1 MQSSI
6 KVIECWL
13 YQQQK
18 NNKFCLKID
27 AVGEYIMT
35 NPFKFLVMCSLV
47 CATVAGCARRESAKV
62 AASVDQDFIN
72 AYDAFEMA
80 KNPRAKVSTG
90 DTVSMSEGVWLGNKS
105 MVLEHRNNLP
115 SKFESDTGVT
125 ILLNEPVSLQV
136 LANDI
141 YAITGIPVKIDGQV
155 SSDKLKK
162 QVNVAYTG
170 KLSGLLSQVATD
182 LDLLWY
188 YDKSS
193 IVFYETET
201 KTFTLYALGT
211 EVAYQTSVS
220 TDDVNEVS
228 LESTLKEWDEVES
241 AISSI
246 IGKSDN
252 ADFTVSRS
260 LGTITVTASPS
271 VLARVGEYIERQNK
285 RLSQLVTIDVKVLQ
299 VSIANDS
306 AFGLNL
312 AAAINSTSGLNIVAN
327 PKNNLA
333 TTEASSM
340 NIAVLSNTVSALT
353 GATHMENGTV
363 VDGAYTNDQILNG
376 SLSGAA
382 GSNALIEALAKQGKV
397 SLVTNVGVTT
407 RSNRVAP
414 VSNTRTTGYIK
425 RFESRNFTTV
435 ESSTVDQDDLETGF
449 TMQLLPNVLENGRIL
464 LLFRMSVRELL
475 RMSTQTI
482 GEVTLQLPE
491 VEERSF
497 MQEVIMESGQMLV
510 VSGFEKQTSEDT
522 RYGLGDPDFMA
533 LSGSRETSA
542 TREVLVVILT
552 PQVLVSPMDVE
563 RGIQQH
569 WGAPLN

>member
-1 MQSSI
+1 MRKS
-6 KVIECWL
+6 L
-13 YQQQK
+13 
-18 NNKFCLKID
+18 
-27 AVGEYIMT
+27 
-35 NPFKFLVMCSLV
+35 KFLVLCGVILASL
-47 CATVAGCARRESAKV
+47 TGCAKRESAKV

-80 KNPRAKVSTG
+80 KNPRAKVASG
-90 DTVSMSEGVWLGNKS
+90 DTVSMSEGIWLGNKS

-115 SKFESDTGVT
+115 AKFETDTGVT

-141 YAITGIPVKIDGQV
+141 YSITGIPVKIDGQV

-162 QVNVAYTG
+162 LVNVAYTG

-220 TDDVNEVS
+220 TDNSNEVS

-241 AISSI
+241 AIESI
-246 IGKSDN
+246 IGKADN

-271 VLARVGEYIERQNK
+271 ILARVGDYIERQNK
-285 RLSQLVTIDVKVLQ
+285 RLSQLITIDVKVLQ
-299 VSIANDS
+299 VTISNDS

-333 TTEASSM
+333 STEASSM

-353 GATHMENGTV
+353 GATHMEGNSV
-363 VDGAYTNDQILNG
+363 VDGAYTNDQIMNG

-449 TMQLLPNVLENGRIL
+449 TMQLLPNVLENGKIL

-497 MQEVIMESGQMLV
+497 MQGVIMESGQMLV

-563 RGIQQH
+563 RSIQQH

>member
-1 MQSSI
+1 MM
-6 KVIECWL
+6 KPMKLFMVAGVIL
-13 YQQQK
+13 
-18 NNKFCLKID
+18 
-27 AVGEYIMT
+27 
-35 NPFKFLVMCSLV
+35 
-47 CATVAGCARRESAKV
+47 ATVAGCAKRESAKV

-80 KNPRAKVSTG
+80 KNPRAKVASG

-105 MVLEHRNNLP
+105 VVLEHRNNLP
-115 SKFESDTGVT
+115 AKFETDTGVT

-141 YAITGIPVKIDGQV
+141 YSITGIPVKIDGQV
-155 SSDKLKK
+155 SADKLKK
-162 QVNVAYTG
+162 LVNVAYTG

-201 KTFTLYALGT
+201 RTFALYALGT

-220 TDDVNEVS
+220 TDDANEVS

-246 IGKSDN
+246 IGKNSN
-252 ADFTVSRS
+252 AEFTVSRS

-271 VLARVGEYIERQNK
+271 VLARIGEYIDRQNK
-285 RLSQLVTIDVKVLQ
+285 RLSQLITIDVKVLQ
-299 VSIANDS
+299 VTISNDS

-327 PKNNLA
+327 PKNNLGS
-333 TTEASSM
+333 TEASSM

-353 GATHMENGTV
+353 GATHLENGSV
-363 VDGAYTNDQILNG
+363 VDGAYTNDQIMNG
-376 SLSGAA
+376 SLAGAA
-382 GSNALIEALAKQGKV
+382 GSSALIEALAKQGKV

-449 TMQLLPNVLENGRIL
+449 TMQLLPNVLENGKIL

-510 VSGFEKQTSEDT
+510 VSGFEKQTSEDK

-552 PQVLVSPMDVE
+552 PQVLVSPMDAE
-563 RGIQQH
+563 RSIQQH

>member
-1 MQSSI
+1 MRKS
-6 KVIECWL
+6 L
-13 YQQQK
+13 
-18 NNKFCLKID
+18 KFLILCSVVL
-27 AVGEYIMT
+27 IMT
-35 NPFKFLVMCSLV
+35 
-47 CATVAGCARRESAKV
+47 TGCAKRESVKV

-80 KNPRAKVSTG
+80 KYPRAKVASG
-90 DTVSMSEGVWLGNKS
+90 DTVTMSEGVWLGDKS
-105 MVLEHRNNLP
+105 VVLEHRNNLP
-115 SKFESDTGVT
+115 KKFETDTGVT
-125 ILLNEPVSLQV
+125 LLLNEPVSLQV

-141 YAITGIPVKIDGQV
+141 YSITGIPVKIDGQV
-155 SSDKLKK
+155 SSDKLRKV
-162 QVNVAYTG
+162 VNIAYTG
-170 KLSGLLSQVATD
+170 RLSGLLNQVATD
-182 LDLLWY
+182 LDVLWY
-188 YDKSS
+188 YDKNS

-211 EVAYQTSVS
+211 EVAYQTAVS
-220 TDDVNEVS
+220 TDNTNEVS
-228 LESTLKEWDEVES
+228 LESTLKEWDEVEN
-241 AISSI
+241 AIESI
-246 IGKSDN
+246 IGKADN
-252 ADFTVSRS
+252 ANFTVSRS
-260 LGTITVTASPS
+260 LGTITVTAAPS

-285 RLSQLVTIDVKVLQ
+285 RLSQLITIDVKVLQ
-299 VSIANDS
+299 VTLSNDS

-333 TTEASSM
+333 STEASSM
-340 NIAVLSNTVSALT
+340 NIAVLSNAVSALT
-353 GATHMENGTV
+353 GATHMEGSSV
-363 VDGAYTNDQILNG
+363 VSGAYTNDQIMNG

-533 LSGSRETSA
+533 LSGSRESSA

-552 PQVLVSPMDVE
+552 PQVLVSPMDAE
-563 RGIQQH
+563 RTIQQH

>member
-1 MQSSI
+1 MKNLI
-6 KVIECWL
+6 KMFVVCG
-13 YQQQK
+13 
-18 NNKFCLKID
+18 
-27 AVGEYIMT
+27 AVCM
-35 NPFKFLVMCSLV
+35 M
-47 CATVAGCARRESAKV
+47 VAGCAHKESAKV
-62 AASVDQDFIN
+62 AASVDQDFVN

-80 KNPRAKVSTG
+80 KNPRAKVASG

-105 MVLEHRNNLP
+105 VLLEHKNNLP
-115 SKFESDTGVT
+115 AQFETDTGVT
-125 ILLNEPVSLQV
+125 ILLNEAVALPV

-141 YAITGIPVKIDGQV
+141 HSITGIPVRIDSQV
-155 SSDKLKK
+155 SAEKLKNA
-162 QVNVAYTG
+162 VNVAYTG

-188 YDKSS
+188 YDKSA

-211 EVAYQTSVS
+211 DVSYQTAVA
-220 TDDVNEVS
+220 TDDGNQVS
-228 LESTLKEWDEVES
+228 LESTLKEWDEVEKT
-241 AISSI
+241 IGSI
-246 IGKSDN
+246 VGSSDN
-252 ADFTVSRS
+252 AQFTVSRS
-260 LGTITVTASPS
+260 LGTITVTAPPS
-271 VLARVGEYIERQNK
+271 VLARVGDYIERQNK

-299 VSIANDS
+299 VSISNDT

-312 AAAINSTSGLNIVAN
+312 AAAINSASGLNIVAN

-340 NIAVLSNTVSALT
+340 NIAVLSNTLSALT
-353 GATHMENGTV
+353 GATHTENGTTV
-363 VDGAYTNDQILNG
+363 EGAYTQDQITNG
-376 SLSGAA
+376 SLSAAA
-382 GSNALIEALAKQGKV
+382 GSSALIEALAKQGKV

-449 TMQLLPNVLENGRIL
+449 TMQLLPNVLENGKIL

-475 RMSTQTI
+475 KMSTQTI

-497 MQEVIMESGQMLV
+497 MQEIIMESGQMLV
-510 VSGFEKQTSEDT
+510 VSGFEKQTNNDT

-533 LSGSRETSA
+533 LSGSRETAS

-552 PQVLVSPMDVE
+552 PQVLVSPMDAE
-563 RGIQQH
+563 RTIQQH

>member
-1 MQSSI
+1 MRKS
-6 KVIECWL
+6 L
-13 YQQQK
+13 
-18 NNKFCLKID
+18 
-27 AVGEYIMT
+27 
-35 NPFKFLVMCSLV
+35 KFLILCSVVLAM
-47 CATVAGCARRESAKV
+47 ATGCAKRESVKV

-80 KNPRAKVSTG
+80 KYPRAKVASG
-90 DTVSMSEGVWLGNKS
+90 DTVTMSEGVWLGDKS
-105 MVLEHRNNLP
+105 VVLEHRNNLP
-115 SKFESDTGVT
+115 NRFETDTGVT
-125 ILLNEPVSLQV
+125 LLLNEPVSLQV

-141 YAITGIPVKIDGQV
+141 YSITGIPVKIDGQV
-155 SSDKLKK
+155 SSDKLRKV
-162 QVNVAYTG
+162 VNIAYTG
-170 KLSGLLSQVATD
+170 KLSGLLNQVATD
-182 LDLLWY
+182 LDVLWY
-188 YDKSS
+188 YDKNS

-211 EVAYQTSVS
+211 EVAYQTAVS
-220 TDDVNEVS
+220 TDNANEVS
-228 LESTLKEWDEVES
+228 LESTLKEWDEVEN
-241 AISSI
+241 AIESI
-246 IGKSDN
+246 IGKADN
-252 ADFTVSRS
+252 ANFTVSRS
-260 LGTITVTASPS
+260 LGTITVTAAPS
-271 VLARVGEYIERQNK
+271 VLARVGDYIERQNK
-285 RLSQLVTIDVKVLQ
+285 RLSQLITIDVKVLQ
-299 VSIANDS
+299 VTLSNDS

-333 TTEASSM
+333 STEASSM
-340 NIAVLSNTVSALT
+340 NIAVLSNAVSSLT
-353 GATHMENGTV
+353 GATHMEGSSV
-363 VDGAYTNDQILNG
+363 VSGAYTNDQIMNG

-510 VSGFEKQTSEDT
+510 VSGFEKQTNEDT

-552 PQVLVSPMDVE
+552 PQVLVSPMDAE
-563 RGIQQH
+563 RTIQQH

>member
-1 MQSSI
+1 MRKS
-6 KVIECWL
+6 
-13 YQQQK
+13 
-18 NNKFCLKID
+18 LKI
-27 AVGEYIMT
+27 
-35 NPFKFLVMCSLV
+35 LVLCGVVL
-47 CATVAGCARRESAKV
+47 AGLNGCAKRESAKI

-80 KNPRAKVSTG
+80 KNPRAKVASG

-115 SKFESDTGVT
+115 SRFETDTGVT

-141 YAITGIPVKIDGQV
+141 YSITGIPVKIDGQV

-162 QVNVAYTG
+162 LVNVAYTG

-220 TDDVNEVS
+220 TDNSNEVS

-241 AISSI
+241 AIESI
-246 IGKSDN
+246 IGKADN

-271 VLARVGEYIERQNK
+271 ILARVGEYIERQNK
-285 RLSQLVTIDVKVLQ
+285 RLSQLITIDVKVLQ
-299 VSIANDS
+299 VTISNDS

-333 TTEASSM
+333 STEASSM

-353 GATHMENGTV
+353 GATHMEGNSV
-363 VDGAYTNDQILNG
+363 VEGAYTNDQIMNG

-449 TMQLLPNVLENGRIL
+449 TMQLLPNVLENGKIL

-475 RMSTQTI
+475 RMSSQTI

-510 VSGFEKQTSEDT
+510 VSGFEKQTNEDT

-563 RGIQQH
+563 RSIQQH

>member
-1 MQSSI
+1 
-6 KVIECWL
+6 
-13 YQQQK
+13 
-18 NNKFCLKID
+18 
-27 AVGEYIMT
+27 MT
-35 NPFKFLVMCSLV
+35 KPINYFVMCTALGLMLGA
-47 CATVAGCARRESAKV
+47 CTTKESAKV

-80 KNPRAKVSTG
+80 KNPRAKVASG

-105 MVLEHRNNLP
+105 TVLEHRNNLP
-115 SKFESDTGVT
+115 AKYETDTGIT

-141 YAITGIPVKIDGQV
+141 NSITGIPVKIDNQV
-155 SSDKLKK
+155 NSEKLKK
-162 QVNVAYTG
+162 LMNIAYTG

-188 YDKSS
+188 YDKNS

-211 EVAYQTSVS
+211 EISYQTAVQ
-220 TDDVNEVS
+220 TDDGNQVS
-228 LESTLKEWDEVES
+228 LESTLKEWDEVEN
-241 AISSI
+241 AISGI
-246 IGKSDN
+246 IGKADN

-260 LGTITVTASPS
+260 LGTITVTAPPS
-271 VLARVGEYIERQNK
+271 VLARVGEYIARQNK

-299 VSIANDS
+299 VSISNDS
-306 AFGLNL
+306 VFGLNL
-312 AAAINSTSGLNIVAN
+312 AAAINSTSGLNLVAN

-333 TTEASSM
+333 STEASSM

-353 GATHMENGTV
+353 GATHIEDGKIV
-363 VDGAYTNDQILNG
+363 EGAYTQDQIANG

-382 GSNALIEALAKQGKV
+382 GSNALIQALAKQGKV

-414 VSNTRTTGYIK
+414 VNNTRTTGYIK

-449 TMQLLPNVLENGRIL
+449 SMQLLPNVLENGKIL

-475 RMSTQTI
+475 KMSTQTI

-510 VSGFEKQTSEDT
+510 VSGFEKQNNSDT

-533 LSGSRETSA
+533 LSGSRETTA
-542 TREVLVVILT
+542 QRDVLVVILT
-552 PQVLVSPMDVE
+552 PQVLVSPMDAE
-563 RGIQQH
+563 RSIQQH

>member
-1 MQSSI
+1 MI
-6 KVIECWL
+6 KMMKVFVVCVMS
-13 YQQQK
+13 
-18 NNKFCLKID
+18 
-27 AVGEYIMT
+27 AVMLT
-35 NPFKFLVMCSLV
+35 
-47 CATVAGCARRESAKV
+47 GCAKKESVRV
-62 AASVDQDFIN
+62 AASVDKDFVN
-72 AYDAFEMA
+72 AYDAFEMS
-80 KNPRAKVSTG
+80 KNPRAKVASG

-105 MVLEHRNNLP
+105 MVLEHKNKLP
-115 SKFESDTGVT
+115 SQFETDTGVT
-125 ILLNEPVSLQV
+125 ILLNEPVTLQV

-141 YAITGIPVKIDGQV
+141 NAVTGLPVKID
-155 SSDKLKK
+155 S
-162 QVNVAYTG
+162 QVNSEKLRKTMNIAYTG

-188 YDKSS
+188 YDKTS

-201 KTFTLYALGT
+201 RTFTLYALGT
-211 EVAYQTSVS
+211 EVSYQTAMN
-220 TDDVNEVS
+220 TDDGNQVS

-241 AISSI
+241 AISAI
-246 IGKSDN
+246 IGKTSN
-252 ADFTVSRS
+252 SDFTVSRS
-260 LGTITVTASPS
+260 LGTITVTAPPS
-271 VLARVGEYIERQNK
+271 VLARVSDYIDRQNK

-299 VSIANDS
+299 VSISNDS

-333 TTEASSM
+333 TTEANSM

-353 GATHMENGTV
+353 GATHTVNGSEV
-363 VDGAYTNDQILNG
+363 AGAYTQDDIMNG
-376 SLSGAA
+376 SMSGVA
-382 GSNALIEALAKQGKV
+382 GSNALIQSLAKQGKV

-407 RSNRVAP
+407 RNNRVAP
-414 VSNTRTTGYIK
+414 VNNTRTTGYIK

-449 TMQLLPNVLENGRIL
+449 SMQLLPNILENGKIL

-475 RMSTQTI
+475 KMSTQTI

-510 VSGFEKQTSEDT
+510 VSGFEKQNNSDT

-533 LSGSRETSA
+533 LSGSRETA
-542 TREVLVVILT
+542 AQRDVLVVILT
-552 PQVLVSPMDVE
+552 PQVLISPMDAE
-563 RGIQQH
+563 RTIQQH

>member
-1 MQSSI
+1 MI
-6 KVIECWL
+6 KPM
-13 YQQQK
+13 
-18 NNKFCLKID
+18 KI
-27 AVGEYIMT
+27 
-35 NPFKFLVMCSLV
+35 FVMCAVLLGLSG
-47 CATVAGCARRESAKV
+47 CATKESAKV
-62 AASVDQDFIN
+62 AATVDNDFVN

-80 KNPRAKVSTG
+80 KNPRAKVASG
-90 DTVSMSEGVWLGNKS
+90 DTVSMSDGVWLGNKS
-105 MVLEHRNNLP
+105 VVLEHRNNLP
-115 SKFESDTGVT
+115 SMFETDTGVT

-141 YAITGIPVKIDGQV
+141 YSVTGIPVKIDGQI
-155 SSDKLKK
+155 SAEKLKK
-162 QVNVAYTG
+162 LVNVAYTG

-188 YDKSS
+188 YDKNS

-220 TDDVNEVS
+220 TDNSNEVS

-285 RLSQLVTIDVKVLQ
+285 RLSQLITIDVKVLQ
-299 VSIANDS
+299 VTISNDS

-312 AAAINSTSGLNIVAN
+312 AAAINSTAGLNIVAN

-333 TTEASSM
+333 STEASSM
-340 NIAVLSNTVSALT
+340 NIAVLSNAVSALT
-353 GATHMENGTV
+353 GATHTEGGVTV
-363 VDGAYTNDQILNG
+363 EGAYTQNDIMNG

-382 GSNALIEALAKQGKV
+382 GSNALIQSLAKQGKV

-449 TMQLLPNVLENGRIL
+449 TMQLLPNVLENGKIL

-510 VSGFEKQTSEDT
+510 VSGFEKQKSQDT

-533 LSGSRETSA
+533 LSGSRESA
-542 TREVLVVILT
+542 ASREVLVVILT
-552 PQVLVSPMDVE
+552 PQVLISPMDTE
-563 RGIQQH
+563 RTIQQH

>member
-1 MQSSI
+1 MRKS
-6 KVIECWL
+6 L
-13 YQQQK
+13 
-18 NNKFCLKID
+18 
-27 AVGEYIMT
+27 
-35 NPFKFLVMCSLV
+35 KFLILCSVVLAM
-47 CATVAGCARRESAKV
+47 ATGCAKRESAKV

-80 KNPRAKVSTG
+80 KNPRAKVASG

-115 SKFESDTGVT
+115 SKFETDTGVT

-141 YAITGIPVKIDGQV
+141 YSITGIPVKIDGQV

-162 QVNVAYTG
+162 LVNVAYTG

-188 YDKSS
+188 YDKNS

-220 TDDVNEVS
+220 TDNSNEVS
-228 LESTLKEWDEVES
+228 LESTLKEWDEVEN
-241 AISSI
+241 AIESI
-246 IGKSDN
+246 IGKADN

-271 VLARVGEYIERQNK
+271 ILARVGEYIERQNK
-285 RLSQLVTIDVKVLQ
+285 RLSQLITIDVKVLQ
-299 VSIANDS
+299 VTISNDS

-333 TTEASSM
+333 STEASSM
-340 NIAVLSNTVSALT
+340 NIAVLSNAVSALT
-353 GATHMENGTV
+353 GATHMEGSSLV
-363 VDGAYTNDQILNG
+363 EGAYTQDQIMNG

-449 TMQLLPNVLENGRIL
+449 TMQLLPNVLENGKIL

-510 VSGFEKQTSEDT
+510 VSGFEKQKGSDT

-542 TREVLVVILT
+542 SREVLVVILT
-552 PQVLVSPMDVE
+552 PQVLVSPMDAE
-563 RGIQQH
+563 RSIQQH

>member
-1 MQSSI
+1 MQSQENVDMI
-6 KVIECWL
+6 KV
-13 YQQQK
+13 
-18 NNKFCLKID
+18 LKI
-27 AVGEYIMT
+27 
-35 NPFKFLVMCSLV
+35 FSLCMCVLIG
-47 CATVAGCARRESAKV
+47 VAGCATKESAKV
-62 AASVDQDFIN
+62 AASVDQDFVN

-80 KNPRAKVSTG
+80 KNPRAKVATG

-105 MVLEHRNNLP
+105 TVLEHRNNLP
-115 SKFESDTGVT
+115 AEFETDTGVT
-125 ILLNEPVSLQV
+125 ILLNEPVTLQV

-141 YAITGIPVKIDGQV
+141 YSVTGIPVKIE
-155 SSDKLKK
+155 SRITSDKLRK

-220 TDDVNEVS
+220 TDDSNEVS
-228 LESTLKEWDEVES
+228 LESTLKEWDEVEK
-241 AISSI
+241 AIASI
-246 IGKSDN
+246 IGQTEN

-260 LGTITVTASPS
+260 LGTITVTAVPS
-271 VLARVGEYIERQNK
+271 VLARVSEYIERQNK

-299 VSIANDS
+299 VTMSNDS
-306 AFGLNL
+306 SFGLDL
-312 AAAINSTSGLNIVAN
+312 TAAVESASGLSFTAN
-327 PKNNLA
+327 PLNALA
-333 TTEASSM
+333 GSSANAM
-340 NIAVLSNTVSALT
+340 SIAVLNSSS
-353 GATHMENGTV
+353 
-363 VDGAYTNDQILNG
+363 
-376 SLSGAA
+376 SLSELA
-382 GSNALIEALAKQGKV
+382 GSQALVQALAKQGKV

-414 VSNTRTTGYIK
+414 VSNTRTRGYIK
-425 RFESRNFTTV
+425 RLESRNFTTV
-435 ESSTVDQDDLETGF
+435 ESSTVDQEDLETGF
-449 TMQLLPNVLENGRIL
+449 TMQLLPNVLENGKIL

-475 RMSTQTI
+475 NMATEQI
-482 GEVTLQLPE
+482 GDELVLQLPE

-510 VSGFEKQTSEDT
+510 VSGFEKQTNTDNRS
-522 RYGLGDPDFMA
+522 GLGDPDFMA
-533 LSGSRETSA
+533 LSGSRASA
-542 TREVLVVILT
+542 SSREVLVVILT
-552 PQVLVSPMDVE
+552 PQVLVSPMDAE
-563 RGIQQH
+563 RNIQQH

>member
-1 MQSSI
+1 MRKS
-6 KVIECWL
+6 L
-13 YQQQK
+13 
-18 NNKFCLKID
+18 N
-27 AVGEYIMT
+27 
-35 NPFKFLVMCSLV
+35 FLIV
-47 CATVAGCARRESAKV
+47 CGIVLATVTGCAKRESAQV
-62 AASVDQDFIN
+62 AASVDNDFIN

-80 KNPRAKVSTG
+80 KNPRAKVASG

-115 SKFESDTGVT
+115 SKFETDTGIT
-125 ILLNEPVSLQV
+125 ILLNESVSLQV

-141 YAITGIPVKIDGQV
+141 YSITGIPVKIDGQV
-155 SSDKLKK
+155 SADKLRKL
-162 QVNVAYTG
+162 VNVAYTG

-188 YDKSS
+188 YDKNA

-220 TDDVNEVS
+220 TDNSNEVS
-228 LESTLKEWDEVES
+228 LESTLKEWDEVEK

-246 IGKSDN
+246 IGKADN

-299 VSIANDS
+299 VTISNDS

-333 TTEASSM
+333 STEASSM

-353 GATHMENGTV
+353 GATHMENGSLFE
-363 VDGAYTNDQILNG
+363 GAYTNDQIMNG

-510 VSGFEKQTSEDT
+510 VSGFEKQTNQDT

-533 LSGSRETSA
+533 LSGSRETKSA
-542 TREVLVVILT
+542 REVLVVILT

>member
-1 MQSSI
+1 MRKS
-6 KVIECWL
+6 L
-13 YQQQK
+13 
-18 NNKFCLKID
+18 
-27 AVGEYIMT
+27 
-35 NPFKFLVMCSLV
+35 KFLILCSVVLV
-47 CATVAGCARRESAKV
+47 TATGCAKRESAKV

-80 KNPRAKVSTG
+80 KNPRAKVASG

-115 SKFESDTGVT
+115 SKFETDTGVT

-141 YAITGIPVKIDGQV
+141 YSITGIPVKIDGQV

-162 QVNVAYTG
+162 LVNVAYTG

-188 YDKSS
+188 YDKNS

-220 TDDVNEVS
+220 TDNSNEVS
-228 LESTLKEWDEVES
+228 LESTLKEWDEVEN
-241 AISSI
+241 AIESI
-246 IGKSDN
+246 IGKADN

-271 VLARVGEYIERQNK
+271 ILARVGEYIERQNK
-285 RLSQLVTIDVKVLQ
+285 RLSQLITIDVKVLQ
-299 VSIANDS
+299 VTISNDS

-333 TTEASSM
+333 STEASSM
-340 NIAVLSNTVSALT
+340 NIAVLSNAVSALT
-353 GATHMENGTV
+353 GATHMEGSSLV
-363 VDGAYTNDQILNG
+363 EGAYTQDQIMNG

-449 TMQLLPNVLENGRIL
+449 TMQLLPNVLENGKIL

-510 VSGFEKQTSEDT
+510 VSGFEKQKGSDT

-542 TREVLVVILT
+542 SREVLVVILT
-552 PQVLVSPMDVE
+552 PQVLVSPMDAE
-563 RGIQQH
+563 RSIQQH

>member
-1 MQSSI
+1 MKMRLNI
-6 KVIECWL
+6 FCIGVIL
-13 YQQQK
+13 
-18 NNKFCLKID
+18 
-27 AVGEYIMT
+27 VG
-35 NPFKFLVMCSLV
+35 LLS
-47 CATVAGCARRESAKV
+47 GCTLHESAKV
-62 AASVDQDFIN
+62 SAAVDNNFAK
-72 AYDAFEMA
+72 AYEAFEMA
-80 KNPRAKVSTG
+80 KNPRAKAASG

-105 MVLEHRNNLP
+105 TVLEHKNTLP
-115 SKFESDTGVT
+115 AKFETDTGIT
-125 ILLNEPVSLQV
+125 ILLNEPVTLQV
-136 LANDI
+136 FANEI
-141 YAITGIPVKIDGQV
+141 NSITGIPVKIDSQV
-155 SSDKLKK
+155 DDEKLKK
-162 QVNVAYTG
+162 TVDVAYTG

-188 YDKSS
+188 YDKDS

-201 KTFTLYALGT
+201 RTYTLYALGT
-211 EVAYQTSVS
+211 DVSYQSSVQ
-220 TDDVNEVS
+220 TDDGNQVS

-241 AISSI
+241 TISSI
-246 IGKSDN
+246 VN
-252 ADFTVSRS
+252 ASRNAQFTVSRS

-271 VLARVGEYIERQNK
+271 VLNRVSDYIAKQNK

-299 VSIANDS
+299 VSLANES

-312 AAAINSTSGLNIVAN
+312 AAAINSASGLNIVAN

-340 NIAVLSNTVSALT
+340 NVAVLSNAVSALT
-353 GATHMENGTV
+353 GATHTEGSTTGIA
-363 VDGAYTNDQILNG
+363 GAYTNEQITNG
-376 SLSGAA
+376 SMARMA
-382 GSNALIEALAKQGKV
+382 GTNALIEALAKQGKV

-407 RSNRVAP
+407 RNNRVAP
-414 VSNTRTTGYIK
+414 VTNTRTTGYIK
-425 RFESRNFTTV
+425 RFESRTFTTV

-449 TMQLLPNVLENGRIL
+449 SMQLLPNILENGKIL
-464 LLFRMSVRELL
+464 LLFKMSIRELL

-510 VSGFEKQTSEDT
+510 VSGFEKQKNNDT

-533 LSGSRETSA
+533 LSGSRETAAS
-542 TREVLVVILT
+542 REVLVVILT
-552 PQVLVSPMDVE
+552 PQVLVSPMDAE
-563 RGIQQH
+563 RNIQQH

>member
-1 MQSSI
+1 MRKS
-6 KVIECWL
+6 L
-13 YQQQK
+13 
-18 NNKFCLKID
+18 
-27 AVGEYIMT
+27 
-35 NPFKFLVMCSLV
+35 KFLILCSVVL
-47 CATVAGCARRESAKV
+47 ATATGCAKRESAKV

-80 KNPRAKVSTG
+80 KNPRAKVASG
-90 DTVSMSEGVWLGNKS
+90 ATVSMSEGVWLGNKS

-115 SKFESDTGVT
+115 SKFETDTGVT

-141 YAITGIPVKIDGQV
+141 YSITSIPVKIDGQV

-162 QVNVAYTG
+162 LVNVAYTG

-188 YDKSS
+188 YDKNS

-220 TDDVNEVS
+220 TDNSNEVS
-228 LESTLKEWDEVES
+228 LESTLKEWDEVEN
-241 AISSI
+241 AIESI
-246 IGKSDN
+246 IGKADN

-271 VLARVGEYIERQNK
+271 ILARVGEYIERQNK
-285 RLSQLVTIDVKVLQ
+285 RLSQLITIDVKVLQ
-299 VSIANDS
+299 VTISNDS

-333 TTEASSM
+333 STEASSM
-340 NIAVLSNTVSALT
+340 NIAVLSNAVSALT
-353 GATHMENGTV
+353 GATHMEGSSLV
-363 VDGAYTNDQILNG
+363 EGAYTQDQIMNG

-449 TMQLLPNVLENGRIL
+449 TMQLLPNVLENGKIL

-510 VSGFEKQTSEDT
+510 VSGFEKQKGSDT

-542 TREVLVVILT
+542 SREVLVVILT
-552 PQVLVSPMDVE
+552 PQVLVSPMDAE
-563 RGIQQH
+563 RSIQQH

>member
-1 MQSSI
+1 MS
-6 KVIECWL
+6 KPM
-13 YQQQK
+13 
-18 NNKFCLKID
+18 KFF
-27 AVGEYIMT
+27 IMCG
-35 NPFKFLVMCSLV
+35 L
-47 CATVAGCARRESAKV
+47 CAIMAACAKQESAQV

-80 KNPRAKVSTG
+80 KNPPAKVASG
-90 DTVSMSEGVWLGNKS
+90 DTVSMSEGVWLGAS
-105 MVLEHRNNLP
+105 STLLAHRNNLP
-115 SKFESDTGVT
+115 GQYETDTGVT
-125 ILLNEPVSLQV
+125 ILLNEPVSLQQV
-136 LANDI
+136 ANNI
-141 YAITGIPVKIDGQV
+141 TAITNIPVKIDNQID
-155 SSDKLKK
+155 SEKLKRTI
-162 QVNVAYTG
+162 NVAYTG
-170 KLSGLLSQVATD
+170 SLSGLLSQIATD

-211 EVAYQTSVS
+211 DVSYQTAVE
-220 TDDVNEVS
+220 TDDGNAVS
-228 LESTLKEWDEVES
+228 LESTLKEWDEIES
-241 AISSI
+241 ALETI
-246 IGKSDN
+246 IGDSDN
-252 ADFTVSRS
+252 ASFTVSRS
-260 LGTITVTASPS
+260 LGTITVTAPPS
-271 VLARVGEYIERQNK
+271 TLARVGDYIERQNK

-299 VSIANDS
+299 VSISNDS

-312 AAAINSTSGLNIVAN
+312 AAAINSASGLNIVAN
-327 PKNNLA
+327 PKNNLT

-340 NIAVLSNTVSALT
+340 NIAVLSNTVSAVT
-353 GATHMENGTV
+353 GATHTEGGSTV
-363 VDGAYTNDQILNG
+363 SGAYTQDQIQNG
-376 SLSGAA
+376 SLSGLA
-382 GSNALIEALAKQGKV
+382 GTDALIQALAKQGKV

-407 RSNRVAP
+407 RNNRVAP
-414 VSNTRTTGYIK
+414 VNNTRTTGYIK

-449 TMQLLPNVLENGRIL
+449 SMQLLPNVLENGKIL

-510 VSGFEKQTSEDT
+510 VSGFEKQENNDT

-533 LSGSRETSA
+533 LSGSRETSS
-542 TREVLVVILT
+542 TRDVLVVILT
-552 PQVLVSPMDVE
+552 PQVLISPMDTE
-563 RGIQQH
+563 RTIQQH

>member
-1 MQSSI
+1 MI
-6 KVIECWL
+6 KP
-13 YQQQK
+13 
-18 NNKFCLKID
+18 
-27 AVGEYIMT
+27 M
-35 NPFKFLVMCSLV
+35 KFLVLSAVVMAIC
-47 CATVAGCARRESAKV
+47 AGCAKRESAKV

-80 KNPRAKVSTG
+80 KNPRAKVASG
-90 DTVSMSEGVWLGNKS
+90 DTVSMSEGIWLGNKS
-105 MVLEHRNNLP
+105 VALEHRNKLP
-115 SKFESDTGVT
+115 SKFETDMGVT
-125 ILLNEPVSLQV
+125 ILLDEPVALQV
-136 LANDI
+136 LANDV
-141 YAITGIPVKIDGQV
+141 YSVTGIPVKIDGQV
-155 SSDKLKK
+155 SADKLRKT
-162 QVNVAYTG
+162 VNVAYTG
-170 KLSGLLSQVATD
+170 RLSGLLNQVATD

-188 YDKSS
+188 YDNNS

-220 TDDVNEVS
+220 TDDSNEVS
-228 LESTLKEWDEVES
+228 LESTLKEWDEVEK

-246 IGKSDN
+246 IGKASN

-271 VLARVGEYIERQNK
+271 VLARVSEYIERQNK

-299 VSIANDS
+299 VTISNNS

-333 TTEASSM
+333 STEASSM

-353 GATHMENGTV
+353 GATHMENGSV
-363 VDGAYTNDQILNG
+363 VEGAYTNDQIMNG

-449 TMQLLPNVLENGRIL
+449 TMQLLPNVLENGKIL

-510 VSGFEKQTSEDT
+510 VSGFEKQTSQDT

-533 LSGSRETSA
+533 LSGSRETQA

-552 PQVLVSPMDVE
+552 PQVLISPMDME
-563 RGIQQH
+563 RSIQQH

>member
-1 MQSSI
+1 M
-6 KVIECWL
+6 KL
-13 YQQQK
+13 
-18 NNKFCLKID
+18 F
-27 AVGEYIMT
+27 
-35 NPFKFLVMCSLV
+35 VMCVLV
-47 CATVAGCARRESAKV
+47 LGTVVGCAKKESAKV

-80 KNPRAKVSTG
+80 KNPRAKVASG

-115 SKFESDTGVT
+115 SQFETDTGVT

-141 YAITGIPVKIDGQV
+141 YSITGIPVKIDGQV
-155 SSDKLKK
+155 SSEKFKKL
-162 QVNVAYTG
+162 VNVAYTG

-188 YDKSS
+188 YDKNS

-220 TDDVNEVS
+220 TDNANEVS
-228 LESTLKEWDEVES
+228 LESTLKEWDEVEG

-246 IGKSDN
+246 IGKSEN

-271 VLARVGEYIERQNK
+271 ILARIGEYIDRQNK
-285 RLSQLVTIDVKVLQ
+285 RLSQLITIDVKVLQ
-299 VSIANDS
+299 VTISNDS

-333 TTEASSM
+333 STEASSM
-340 NIAVLSNTVSALT
+340 NIAVLSNAVSALT
-353 GATHMENGTV
+353 GATHMENGVT
-363 VDGAYTNDQILNG
+363 VDGAYTADQIANG
-376 SLSGAA
+376 SLSGVA

-449 TMQLLPNVLENGRIL
+449 TMQLLPNVLENGKIL

-510 VSGFEKQTSEDT
+510 VSGFEKQTNQDT

-533 LSGSRETSA
+533 LSGSRETKSA
-542 TREVLVVILT
+542 REVLVVILT
-552 PQVLVSPMDVE
+552 PQVLISPMDAE
-563 RGIQQH
+563 RSIQQH

>member
-1 MQSSI
+1 M
-6 KVIECWL
+6 
-13 YQQQK
+13 K
-18 NNKFCLKID
+18 NR
-27 AVGEYIMT
+27 M
-35 NPFKFLVMCSLV
+35 KFLMMLCVLGV
-47 CATVAGCARRESAKV
+47 ALGACAKKESAKV
-62 AASVDQDFIN
+62 AAAVDQDFIN
-72 AYDAFEMA
+72 AYDAFEMS
-80 KNPRAKVSTG
+80 KNPRAKVASS

-105 MVLEHRNNLP
+105 TVLEHRNNLP
-115 SKFESDTGVT
+115 SQFETDTGIT
-125 ILLNEPVSLQV
+125 ILLSEPVTLQV

-141 YAITGIPVKIDGQV
+141 NSATGIPVKIDSQV
-155 SSDKLKK
+155 NAEKLRKT
-162 QVNVAYTG
+162 VNVAYTG

-201 KTFTLYALGT
+201 RTFTLYALGT
-211 EVAYQTSVS
+211 DVSYQSSVQ
-220 TDDVNEVS
+220 TDDGNRVS
-228 LESTLKEWDEVES
+228 LESTLKEWEEVEQAIS
-241 AISSI
+241 AIV
-246 IGKSDN
+246 GKVEN

-260 LGTITVTASPS
+260 LGTITVTAPPS
-271 VLARVGEYIERQNK
+271 VQARIGEYIARQNK
-285 RLSQLVTIDVKVLQ
+285 RLAQLVTIDVKVLQ
-299 VSIANDS
+299 VSISNDS

-333 TTEASSM
+333 STEASSM
-340 NIAVLSNTVSALT
+340 NVAVLSNTVSALT
-353 GATHMENGTV
+353 GATHLENGV
-363 VDGAYTNDQILNG
+363 EVDGAYTADQISNG
-376 SLSGAA
+376 SLSGVA
-382 GSNALIEALAKQGKV
+382 GSNALIQSLAKQGKV

-407 RSNRVAP
+407 RNNRVAP
-414 VSNTRTTGYIK
+414 VSNTKTTGYIK
-425 RFESRNFTTV
+425 RFESRTFTSV

-449 TMQLLPNVLENGRIL
+449 SMQLLPNVLENGRIL
-464 LLFRMSVRELL
+464 LLFKISVRELL
-475 RMSTQTI
+475 RMATQTI

-510 VSGFEKQTSEDT
+510 VSGFEKQTGNDT

-542 TREVLVVILT
+542 TRDVLVVILT
-552 PQVLVSPMDVE
+552 PQVLVSPMDTE
-563 RGIQQH
+563 RSIQQH

>member
-1 MQSSI
+1 MRKS
-6 KVIECWL
+6 L
-13 YQQQK
+13 
-18 NNKFCLKID
+18 
-27 AVGEYIMT
+27 
-35 NPFKFLVMCSLV
+35 KFLILCSVVL
-47 CATVAGCARRESAKV
+47 ATATGCAKRESAKV

-80 KNPRAKVSTG
+80 KNPRAKVASG

-115 SKFESDTGVT
+115 SKFETDTGVT

-141 YAITGIPVKIDGQV
+141 YSITGIPVKIDGQV

-162 QVNVAYTG
+162 LVNVAYTG

-188 YDKSS
+188 YDKNS

-220 TDDVNEVS
+220 TDNSNEVS
-228 LESTLKEWDEVES
+228 LESTLKEWDEVEN
-241 AISSI
+241 AIESI
-246 IGKSDN
+246 IGKADN

-271 VLARVGEYIERQNK
+271 ILARVGEYIERQNK
-285 RLSQLVTIDVKVLQ
+285 RLSQLITIDVKVLQ
-299 VSIANDS
+299 VTISNDS

-333 TTEASSM
+333 STEASSM
-340 NIAVLSNTVSALT
+340 NIAVLSNAVSALT
-353 GATHMENGTV
+353 GATHMEGSSLV
-363 VDGAYTNDQILNG
+363 EGAYTQDQIMNG

-382 GSNALIEALAKQGKV
+382 GRTALIEALAKQGKV

-449 TMQLLPNVLENGRIL
+449 TMQLLPNVLENGKIL

-510 VSGFEKQTSEDT
+510 VSGFEKQKGSDT

-542 TREVLVVILT
+542 SREVLVVILT
-552 PQVLVSPMDVE
+552 PQVLVSPMDAE
-563 RGIQQH
+563 RSIQQH

>member
-1 MQSSI
+1 MAKLTRLLFI
-6 KVIECWL
+6 CGV
-13 YQQQK
+13 
-18 NNKFCLKID
+18 
-27 AVGEYIMT
+27 
-35 NPFKFLVMCSLV
+35 V
-47 CATVAGCARRESAKV
+47 CAAVAGCARRESVKV
-62 AASVDQDFIN
+62 AASIDQDFIN
-72 AYDAFEMA
+72 AYDAFEMS
-80 KNPRAKVSTG
+80 KNPRAKVAG
-90 DTVSMSEGVWLGNKS
+90 DDTVTMSEGIWLGNKS
-105 MVLEHRNNLP
+105 TVLEHRNNLP
-115 SKFESDTGVT
+115 AQFETDTGIT
-125 ILLNEPVSLQV
+125 ILLNAPVSLQV

-141 YAITGIPVKIDGQV
+141 NSITGIPVKIDSQV
-155 SSDKLKK
+155 NAEKLKK
-162 QVNVAYTG
+162 TMNIAYTG
-170 KLSGLLSQVATD
+170 KLSRLLSQVATD

-188 YDKSS
+188 YDNTS

-211 EVAYQTSVS
+211 DVSYQTAVQ
-220 TDDVNEVS
+220 TDDGNQVS

-241 AISSI
+241 AIAAI
-246 IGKSDN
+246 IGKAEN

-260 LGTITVTASPS
+260 LGTITVTAPPS
-271 VLARVGEYIERQNK
+271 ILNRIGEYIARQNK

-299 VSIANDS
+299 VSISNDS

-312 AAAINSTSGLNIVAN
+312 AAAINSASGLNIVAN

-333 TTEASSM
+333 STEASSM

-353 GATHMENGTV
+353 GATHLENGQTV
-363 VDGAYTNDQILNG
+363 AGAYTQDKINNG

-382 GSNALIEALAKQGKV
+382 GSNALIQALAKQGKV

-407 RSNRVAP
+407 RNNRVAP
-414 VSNTRTTGYIK
+414 VNNTRTTGYIK
-425 RFESRNFTTV
+425 RFESRTFTTV

-449 TMQLLPNVLENGRIL
+449 SMQLLPNILENGKIL
-464 LLFRMSVRELL
+464 LLFRISVRELL

-510 VSGFEKQTSEDT
+510 VAGFEKQTNNDT

-533 LSGSRETSA
+533 LSGSRETSGQ
-542 TREVLVVILT
+542 RDVLVVILT
-552 PQVLVSPMDVE
+552 PQVLVSPMDSE
-563 RGIQQH
+563 RSIQQH